1 MKAYEIM
8 NRIVGEAFYE
18 ANPNTVDV
26 LKIGDAER
34 EVKKLAMCHMAT
46 PDVVRAAATWG
57 ADMLITHEPIYYNHI
72 DNFYEWIMP
81 EKKRALLEEA
91 GFPVFRYHD
100 SMHDRDT
107 DEVSLAFL
115 ERTGLRGEFD
125 GALGFVADEPIC
137 AADLARL
144 IERTL
149 DIKHVRLVG
158 DIDTPTRGIT
168 LALGS
173 RGGRC
178 VSDMLASDDIG
189 IAVYGELSEWSD
201 CEPVRDAA
209 QLGMAKALIVLG
221 HTASERFGM
230 EWKAAKLA
238 DAFDGVEVKYFD
250 CGDIYRFVD

>member
-1 MKAYEIM
+1 MKAFEIM
-8 NRIVGEAFYE
+8 NQIVGEAYYA

-26 LKIGDAER
+26 LKIGDQNRDVRKIA
-34 EVKKLAMCHMAT
+34 LCHMAT
-46 PDVVRAAATWG
+46 PDVIRAAADWG
-57 ADMLITHEPIYYNHI
+57 ADMLITHEPIFYNHL
-72 DNFYEWIMP
+72 DQYTPWLMT

-100 SMHDRDT
+100 SMHDGGT
-107 DEVSLAFL
+107 DEVGAAFL
-115 ERTGLRGEFD
+115 ERTGLRGSFD
-125 GALGFVADEPIC
+125 GGVGFVADEPIC

-149 DIKHVRLVG
+149 DIKHVRIVG
-158 DIDTPTRGIT
+158 DTDTPTRGIT

-178 VSDMLASDDIG
+178 VTEMLTSPDIG
-189 IAVYGELSEWSD
+189 IAVYGELSEWAD

-209 QLGMAKALIVLG
+209 QMGMAKAVIVLG

-230 EWKAAKLA
+230 EWKTAKI
-238 DAFDGVEVKYFD
+238 DGMYDGAEARYFD
-250 CGDIYRFVD
+250 CGDIYTFAE